1 MTKRKTKIEATGPD
15 FMRRAIALALE
26 GVRTNQ
32 GGPFGAVIVKD
43 GVIIGEGFNR
53 VLGTNDPTA
62 HAEIG
67 AIRAACAKL
76 GTFELRGCELYTSCE
91 PCPMCLV
98 AAYWARLE
106 RVHYACEHADAAR
119 AGFDDSMLYDEVVKA
134 PAERK
139 LAFSQMLRDEGLAA
153 FQAWIDKVDRTPY

>member
-1 MTKRKTKIEATGPD
+1 MTKRKTETEASGAD

-43 GVIIGEGFNR
+43 GVIVGEGFNR

-67 AIRAACAKL
+67 AIRAACTNLA
-76 GTFELRGCELYTSCE
+76 TFELHGCELYTSCE
-91 PCPMCLV
+91 PCPMCL
-98 AAYWARLE
+98 AATYWARIE
-106 RVHYACEHADAAR
+106 RVHYACGHADAAR
-119 AGFDDSMLYDEVVKA
+119 AGFDDSMLYEEVAKA

-139 LAFSQMLRDEGLAA
+139 LAFTQMLRDEGLVT
-153 FQAWIDKVDRTPY
+153 FQAWIDKTDRRPY